1 MPTLHHR
8 ARKNEKASTKVAG
21 LKKTQTRALALR
33 KSPAKKKASR
43 YVKPSVSSDLSR
55 VREDTMDLRM
65 IREAR
70 QADKGKARF
79 GVNELRAQRG
89 LAAI

>member
-8 ARKNEKASTKVAG
+8 VRKNEKASTKAAAI
-21 LKKTQTRALALR
+21 KKARALVIR

-43 YVKPSVSSDLSR
+43 YVRASVPTDLSL
-55 VREDTMDLRM
+55 REDALDVRL

-70 QADKGKARF
+70 AADKGKARYS
-79 GVNELRAQRG
+79 VNSLRAQRG

>member
-8 ARKNEKASTKVAG
+8 VRKSERASTKAAAI
-21 LKKTQTRALALR
+21 KKARALTIR

-43 YVKPSVSSDLSR
+43 YVRATSSSAGSR
-55 VREDTMDLRM
+55 IHEDALDLRL

-70 QADKGKARF
+70 EADKGKARYT
-79 GVNELRAQRG
+79 VNELRAQRR

>member
-8 ARKNEKASTKVAG
+8 ARKNERASTKAAAI
-21 LKKTQTRALALR
+21 KKARAFAIR

-43 YVKPSVSSDLSR
+43 YVRAKVSADISI
-55 VREDTMDLRM
+55 VREDALDLRM

-70 QADKGKARF
+70 EADKGKARYT
-79 GVNELRAQRG
+79 VNQLRAQRG

>member
-8 ARKNEKASTKVAG
+8 ARKSERASTKAVAI
-21 LKKTQTRALALR
+21 KKARALAIR
-33 KSPAKKKASR
+33 KSPAKKKVSR
-43 YVKPSVSSDLSR
+43 YVRVAVSTKLSR
-55 VREDTMDLRM
+55 VREDALDLRL

-70 QADKGKARF
+70 EADKGKARYT
-79 GVNELRAQRG
+79 VNEMRAQRG

>member
-8 ARKNEKASTKVAG
+8 VRKNERASTKAVAI
-21 LKKTQTRALALR
+21 KKARALAIR

-43 YVKPSVSSDLSR
+43 YVRPSSSRDSTR
-55 VREDTMDLRM
+55 VREDALDLRM

-70 QADKGKARF
+70 ETDKGKARYS
-79 GVNELRAQRG
+79 VNELRAQRG

>member
-8 ARKNEKASTKVAG
+8 ARKSERAITKAVAI
-21 LKKTQTRALALR
+21 KKARALPVR

-43 YVKPSVSSDLSR
+43 YVRGTVSTKSSR
-55 VREDTMDLRM
+55 VREDALDLRM

-70 QADKGKARF
+70 EADKGKARYS
-79 GVNELRAQRG
+79 VNDLRARRG